1 MVPMPKSMLPTNS
14 TNGKRFVD
22 ISTKNCPE
30 IRAEEGAVLWI
41 RDNQHG
47 WYSIT
52 AGTEGWTWP
61 TWPCEDSAAWQ
72 TQHASAAHGTAS
84 TGSACGSSACGSSG
98 AQAAHA
104 APEDRGTAR
113 ATITLSYDMQ
123 KDKLLFHV

>member
-14 TNGKRFVD
+14 TNGKRFHD
-22 ISTKNCPE
+22 ISTNNCPE

-104 APEDRGTAR
+104 APEDRGTAG
-113 ATITLSYDMQ
+113 ATITLLDG
-123 KDKLLFHV
+123 KLLIHV